1 MNWKLM
7 IALMAVASLSLTFLS
22 WYFTMQLNPNGW
34 GILAMGILSL
44 GLSFISLI
52 ILLFPLG
59 MAMEQPGKN
68 GKLYTF
74 LLFVIMLL
82 FPVSFFIYSPKAFI
96 NGYYSW
102 VALGVFGFMSIYTFI
117 QYYRSKGDE
126 Y

>member
-1 MNWKLM
+1 
-7 IALMAVASLSLTFLS
+7 MAVASLSLTFLS

>member
-82 FPVSFFIYSPKAFI
+82 FPVSFFIYSPKACI

>member
-7 IALMAVASLSLTFLS
+7 IALMAVASLSLTYLS